1 MSAIKSLILV
11 AQCFITFMEAGYDG
25 SVPPVEYQFGT
36 WL

>member
-1 MSAIKSLILV
+1 MNFFTALINV

>member
-1 MSAIKSLILV
+1 MKSFKLLANV
-11 AQCFITFMEAGYDG
+11 ARCFVTFMEAGYDG